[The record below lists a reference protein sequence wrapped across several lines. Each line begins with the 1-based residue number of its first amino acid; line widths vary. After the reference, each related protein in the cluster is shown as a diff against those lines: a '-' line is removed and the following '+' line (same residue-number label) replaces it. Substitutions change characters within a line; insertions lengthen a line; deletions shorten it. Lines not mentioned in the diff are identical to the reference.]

1 MSMCPPTPPRATT
14 PWSDTGLPETSP
26 HKASG
31 SSTKAT
37 QLSLPAAPIFGSKGP
52 SRVLTLR
59 HPPPCQPRWRLR
71 RPGSRLQQ
79 PHLQPSHPNRLLP
92 PMWLPSR
99 LPPNRRQR
107 PPPPNPRAVQSATQ
121 SCPGAALPPAP
132 RQGGMPAERLFE
144 PARTETISA
153 AGRWWPRALAQLL
166 VCGSF
171 SSLPAFAQGLSLG
184 GVSED
189 RPIEISADSGIEWQ
203 QDAQVYIAHGNA
215 MAKRGATEVHAD
227 TLTAHY
233 RRSKGAGGETEIYR
247 LNADGHVTIKGER
260 QTVVGDQA
268 VYDVDQ
274 QIGVVTGKALRMTTA
289 TDVVTARDSLEWYDQ
304 KQIAV
309 ARGDAVAVREAKR
322 IRADVLTAHLTKDK
336 PKPGES
342 GSDAKPARAAPVT
355 ANAKAGS
362 AAGLPAAGDESS
374 RISRVDAQGN
384 VLVSTATDIGRGDYG
399 VYNADTG
406 IVTLLGNVTVTR
418 GPNAIRGQYAVVDLN
433 NNISRM
439 MTVPATPGTAAPR
452 VEGLFVRQDNGS
464 TSSVPLANTAS
475 GSAPGS
481 VQKP

>member
-1 MSMCPPTPPRATT
+1 
-14 PWSDTGLPETSP
+14 
-26 HKASG
+26 
-31 SSTKAT
+31 
-37 QLSLPAAPIFGSKGP
+37 
-52 SRVLTLR
+52 
-59 HPPPCQPRWRLR
+59 
-71 RPGSRLQQ
+71 
-79 PHLQPSHPNRLLP
+79 
-92 PMWLPSR
+92 
-99 LPPNRRQR
+99 
-107 PPPPNPRAVQSATQ
+107 
-121 SCPGAALPPAP
+121 
-132 RQGGMPAERLFE
+132 MPAERLFE

-153 AGRWWPRALAQLL
+153 AGRWRLRALAQLL

-171 SSLPAFAQGLSLG
+171 SSLPTFAQGLSLG

-233 RRSKGAGGETEIYR
+233 RPSKGAGGETEIYR

-274 QIGVVTGKALRMTTA
+274 QIGVVTGKALKMTTA

-336 PKPGES
+336 PKSGES
-342 GSDAKPARAAPVT
+342 GSAAKPARAAPVT

-439 MTVPATPGTAAPR
+439 MTAPPTPGTAAPR

-464 TSSVPLANTAS
+464 TSSVPVANTAP